1 MVMNTAH
8 KFGIHDRVCFPL
20 SAKSKNQATGGALA
34 KGKNSLAQFLVQIPL
49 YSNFK
54 THFPMFRLPLFL
66 CMLGC
71 SAVLSAQGLK
81 DLQKKASGAIKA
93 ATGSTEITQDE
104 AGRALKE
111 AFAKG
116 TEWGVAQVSKENGYF
131 GNPSIKIPFP
141 ADAKNVESK
150 LRSLGMNALC
160 DDVILSVN
168 RAAEDAGPQAKA
180 IFLNA
185 IQSMTLN
192 DALALVRGGEQ
203 SGTDYL
209 KRSTQAELVTAFRP
223 IIKTSLEKVGATRFW
238 AQAIGAYNKIPFIEK
253 ANPDLVDF
261 ATQKAIDG
269 LFVMVAAEEKKIRK
283 DPMARSSELLK
294 KVFGARK

>member
-1 MVMNTAH
+1 
-8 KFGIHDRVCFPL
+8 
-20 SAKSKNQATGGALA
+20 
-34 KGKNSLAQFLVQIPL
+34 
-49 YSNFK
+49 
-54 THFPMFRLPLFL
+54 
-66 CMLGC
+66 MLGC

-116 TEWGVAQVSKENGYF
+116 TEWGVSQVSKENGYF

-209 KRSTQAELVTAFRP
+209 KRTTQAELVTAFRP

-294 KVFGARK
+294 KVFGAQK